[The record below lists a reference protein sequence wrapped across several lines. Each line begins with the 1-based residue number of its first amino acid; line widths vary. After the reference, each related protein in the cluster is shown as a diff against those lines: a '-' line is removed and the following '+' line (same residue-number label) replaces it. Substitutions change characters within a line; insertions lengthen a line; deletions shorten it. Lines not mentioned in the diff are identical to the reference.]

1 MRESE
6 FANLFAQSKRD
17 GNTISPALRDVWDS
31 GQSIKP
37 LTKNN
42 QIWATDPHIALHG
55 AITPIEFKAKLDSNE
70 ASNGFLNRF
79 IVIFAERTC
88 LIPFPERTKQINVDI
103 LANSIEKMVVWA
115 KGGYPDCKYTRRMEL
130 TDSAKAI
137 WNKAYFQIKDRGA
150 NSEEINAMLE
160 RRAPITLRLAALFA
174 ATDMT
179 LSVDEKHL
187 EAALAWAQFHLES
200 IAFIFASDPQQ
211 KEKTEKLSEYRT
223 RIMAALAKGEWVT
236 RTAIRK
242 AFSNRVD
249 TDLLNEALTGLLVD
263 KHIERSELKNTNNA
277 GKKISYRTAQS
288 ALSTQTGEGSACTPC
303 ARTAQTCVNQIDCAN
318 NILPGEPESVDCA
331 GLRTDNA
338 VQEPPQSSDCAEN
351 ASCIDQDQDE
361 IIVEVE
367 I

>member
-1 MRESE
+1 MIRISALVGRDLYLQIGDERHTLNLYGLHVGRSQLGGKGESFALLKRIEEKLARDKSVGLTILGQSHTSGLSSREGLTMLVHDGYSQGKEEHPEKNDKRLFLRESE

-103 LANSIEKMVVWA
+103 LGNSIEKMVVWA

-160 RRAPITLRLAALFA
+160 RRAPITLRLASLFA

-200 IAFIFASDPQQ
+200 IAFIFASDPN
-211 KEKTEKLSEYRT
+211 
-223 RIMAALAKGEWVT
+223 
-236 RTAIRK
+236 RK
-242 AFSNRVD
+242 KKR
-249 TDLLNEALTGLLVD
+249 
-263 KHIERSELKNTNNA
+263 KN
-277 GKKISYRTAQS
+277 
-288 ALSTQTGEGSACTPC
+288 
-303 ARTAQTCVNQIDCAN
+303 
-318 NILPGEPESVDCA
+318 
-331 GLRTDNA
+331 
-338 VQEPPQSSDCAEN
+338 
-351 ASCIDQDQDE
+351 
-361 IIVEVE
+361 
-367 I
+367 